1 MSETNRDSRRAT
13 VAGTNAGQGTSR
25 PNIGLD
31 TGRADAGSADQSIPD
46 PDYGIDPKVA
56 SPMYGNAGRGGTDAI
71 ANASADHTILDG
83 NALPGATDDA
93 STGGTV
99 RAGDMTATADTF
111 DNTQHGLGERGI
123 RGHMDTGVNRP
134 PASSADT
141 DTLGSRNRDRAV
153 DPNDEGTFEEG
164 MQHAEGTRA

>member
-1 MSETNRDSRRAT
+1 MSEANRDSRRAT
-13 VAGTNAGQGTSR
+13 AASTNAGQGTPR
-25 PNIGLD
+25 PNTGLD
-31 TGRADAGSADQSIPD
+31 TGRTDAGSADRSIPD

-71 ANASADHTILDG
+71 ANASADRTNLEG

-93 STGGTV
+93 STGGTA
-99 RAGDMTATADTF
+99 RAGDMTSTTDTF
-111 DNTQHGLGERGI
+111 DNTQHGLGESGI

-141 DTLGSRNRDRAV
+141 GMPGGRNRDRSV